1 METQQNSCNIYQ
13 LAPGFRFHPTDEE
26 LIVHYLRNKVTS
38 LPIQACIVAEV
49 DLYKFNPWD
58 LPRKAAYGEK
68 EWFFFTPRERKYPN
82 GARPN
87 RKAASGYWK
96 ATGTDKPIF
105 TCCGSQ
111 TIGVKKALVFY
122 KGQPANDTKTNWI
135 MHEYRL
141 LENMFQPSLERGPM
155 TLDDWVLCRVRQK
168 DDTQKKMWQ
177 GQNSYKAEPLGL
189 IPKVAEPCPKIINP
203 SPDTV
208 TEYLNNGCPLLA
220 YILAAQEVPRVENRS
235 TLSCGDGNVNEN
247 SSTGILS
254 SVILQGGSVNNNS
267 STPIHKDITVFQT
280 SVVADSCISNLIS
293 PLKRKKP
300 NEEHADYEY
309 PGQSNRKLNTFNPN
323 IFTYGY

>member
-1 METQQNSCNIYQ
+1 METQQNSSNIYQ

-58 LPRKAAYGEK
+58 LPKKATYGEK

-96 ATGTDKPIF
+96 ATGTDKPIL
-105 TCCGSQ
+105 TSCGSQ

-122 KGQPANDTKTNWI
+122 KGHPANDTKTNWI

-141 LENMFQPSLERGPM
+141 LENMFQPSRERGVRGPM

-168 DDTQKKMWQ
+168 DDTQRNLWQ
-177 GQNSYKAEPLGL
+177 GQSSYRAEPLGL
-189 IPKVAEPCPKIINP
+189 FPKVAERCSNMINP

-208 TEYLNNGCPLLA
+208 TEYFNNGCPLLA
-220 YILAAQEVPRVENRS
+220 YILAAQEVPRVEKRS
-235 TLSCGDGNVNEN
+235 TLSFRDGNVNDN
-247 SSTGILS
+247 NSTGIRS
-254 SVILQGGSVNNNS
+254 SISYQGGNVNNNS
-267 STPIHKDITVFQT
+267 SSSIHKDITVLQT
-280 SVVADSCISNLIS
+280 SVIAESCVSNLIS
-293 PLKRKKP
+293 PLKRKP
-300 NEEHADYEY
+300 NEEHANSEY
-309 PGQSNRKLNTFNPN
+309 PRPIIKQEAKHLQ
-323 IFTYGY
+323 